1 MQIQQLRPSDFLVS
15 YEISRVPAKMSSPSL
30 LPMREK
36 TTEIQPMVLNRE
48 IIEKFSEWYLRMGKA
63 YESTKS
69 YRQAISA
76 YEKSYAVAPAFSKAA
91 SIESLRGKIL
101 EK

>member
-1 MQIQQLRPSDFLVS
+1 MQIQRLQPSDFPPAREVS
-15 YEISRVPAKMSSPSL
+15 RTSEKTSLPPL

-48 IIEKFSEWYLRMGKA
+48 MIEKFSEWYLRMGKA

-91 SIESLRGKIL
+91 SIESLRGKML

>member
-1 MQIQQLRPSDFLVS
+1 
-15 YEISRVPAKMSSPSL
+15 
-30 LPMREK
+30 MREK

-48 IIEKFSEWYLRMGKA
+48 MIEKFSEWYLRMGKA

-91 SIESLRGKIL
+91 SIESLRGKML

>member
-1 MQIQQLRPSDFLVS
+1 MQIQRLQPSDFP
-15 YEISRVPAKMSSPSL
+15 PAREPQYLTAKTSL
-30 LPMREK
+30 PPVLPMREK

-48 IIEKFSEWYLRMGKA
+48 MIEKFSEWYLRMGKA